1 MSIGICSPICGS
13 DEENKGRV
21 QQSYREPCFAAQ
33 LRAEFSQWLS
43 VLRKRAAADGA
54 RRRRGMHERY
64 PIRLRFARRSTDL
77 VANGGSTQ
85 PHAHAVARLRRTG
98 PSSSNEGPLS

>member
-21 QQSYREPCFAAQ
+21 QQSYRESCFAAE

-43 VLRKRAAADGA
+43 VFRKRTAADGA

-64 PIRLRFARRSTDL
+64 PICLPFARRSTDL
-77 VANGGSTQ
+77 IANGGTAQ
-85 PHAHAVARLRRTG
+85 MRAHAAARLRRTG
-98 PSSSNEGPLS
+98 PSP